1 MDLHPIFVHF
11 PIALLVVYGI
21 IELFIPAK
29 FNNFREWVWVR
40 FAMLLTG
47 VGGAFL
53 ALQTGE
59 TAQRAYR
66 GSALVH
72 MHSFWASAST
82 FAFGIILAVYV
93 VKLLE
98 DAYLSWIPHKKVT
111 EHKKVAPVWN
121 LLVKIQNLFF
131 NTFVIKI
138 IALFGLVAISITGAL
153 GGAIV
158 YGPNVDPIVKWVYG
172 IFF

>member
-21 IELFIPAK
+21 MEIFLPAK
-29 FNNFREWVWVR
+29 FNNVREWVWVR
-40 FAMLLTG
+40 FAMLFIG
-47 VGGAFL
+47 VGGAFI

-59 TAQRAYR
+59 VARKAYK

-72 MHSFWASAST
+72 MHSFWANAST
-82 FAFGIILAVYV
+82 WAFGIILACYI

-98 DAYLSWIPHKKVT
+98 EKYLSFISLQKIT
-111 EHKKVAPVWN
+111 EHKAITPVWRF
-121 LLVKIQNLFF
+121 LVKIQNRIF
-131 NTFVIKI
+131 NTVIVKI
-138 IALFGLVAISITGAL
+138 IALFGFIAISITGAL

-158 YGPNVDPIVKWVYG
+158 YGPNVDPVVKWVYSL
-172 IFF
+172 FF

>member
-11 PIALLVVYGI
+11 PIALLVIYGL
-21 IELFIPAK
+21 IELVIPIK
-29 FNNFREWVWVR
+29 YNNFREWVWVR
-40 FAMLLTG
+40 FCMLLTG

-72 MHSFWASAST
+72 MHSFWANIST
-82 FAFGIILAVYV
+82 ISFGIILLCYI

-98 DAYLSWIPHKKVT
+98 GGYLPWIQYKKIT
-111 EHKKVAPVWN
+111 EHKTMVSVWKF
-121 LLVKIQNLFF
+121 L
-131 NTFVIKI
+131 IKI
-138 IALFGLVAISITGAL
+138 KNIILETVAVKVIALFGFIAISITGAL

-172 IFF
+172 LFF